1 MIKLYPRVRAVF
13 EFYGPQIDSKSKQ
26 TLFSKVKWTKTNNV
40 LSDILCG
47 YDSDPPMVSFYNVQV
62 NRRGEQVVD
71 ELGLPLIHCSRGT
84 NATECVHKQLV

>member
-26 TLFSKVKWTKTNNV
+26 PLFSKVKWTKVNNV

-47 YDSDPPMVSFYNVQV
+47 YHSDPPIVSFYSVQV
-62 NRRGEQVVD
+62 NRSGEQVVKD
-71 ELGLPLIHCSRGT
+71 DRLCH
-84 NATECVHKQLV
+84 V